1 MAHKELNGIAV
12 AGTIQVERHPEPN
25 GIGSAKLVCA
35 GCVPNL
41 TGMLKKLSGKMPV
54 SAIGAVGDDAQGR
67 FAVSWLKSAGIHTSD
82 VKTIEG
88 YTDDAPRS
96 FGVSHMAFRDLSCK
110 ILHLGYFLTMDRIDS
125 GDGRKIL
132 KHAKQCGMETSLS
145 MRSGFSDRY
154 AAVLAALPYTD
165 YFSVSLEDAAWLVKM
180 DPQTDGIE
188 KIARRLLWYG
198 VKKKVFIF
206 SDQWV
211 ACCTKTQYDLLGNFI
226 LPDSNICG
234 DAQLQDA
241 FCAGVLTGVYN
252 GWGNMKIL
260 EFASSCLAVKQC
272 AEQMESVSDVQAYC
286 EQFKRYKK
294 GLSGEQ

>member
-1 MAHKELNGIAV
+1 MARKELNGIAV
-12 AGTIQVERHPEPN
+12 AGTILVDRHPETT

-41 TGMLKKLSGKMPV
+41 AGMLKKLSEKMPV
-54 SAIGAVGDDAQGR
+54 SAIGTVGDDAQGR
-67 FAVSWLKSAGIHTSD
+67 YAVSWLKSAGIHTSG

-88 YTDDAPRS
+88 STDDAPQN
-96 FGVSHMAFRDLSCK
+96 FGISHMAFRDLSCK
-110 ILHLGYFLTMDRIDS
+110 ILHLGDFLTMDKIDS

-145 MRSGFSDRY
+145 MRSGSSDRY
-154 AAVLAALPYTD
+154 AAVLAALPFTD

-180 DPQTDGIE
+180 DPETDGME

-206 SDQWV
+206 RDQWV
-211 ACCTKTQYDLLGNFI
+211 ACCTKTRYDLLGNFI
-226 LPDSNICG
+226 LPENRSCSG
-234 DAQLQDA
+234 EQMQDA

-252 GWGNMKIL
+252 GWSDMKIL
-260 EFASSCLAVKQC
+260 EFASSCLAVRQC

-294 GLSGEQ
+294 VL